1 MLPFHLPGLRIASAE
16 VPEDYCG
23 PLPSWPL
30 PDDYPVVVDAQG
42 NVVSRYSDP
51 AWVLSLWAGKTLR
64 IAFGDGDNSQGAK
77 LSPGNAGLLRRLASW
92 WLFGPDAVQAAST
105 LAARHTNF
113 KPIFAVCS
121 EEGILASD
129 LSRYPR
135 VIEKVSQRLS
145 RSEGRKMF
153 GQLHDLYTVRDQ
165 LGFVILDE
173 PGLRQLSVLLPDH
186 EAEQTAYIPPRI
198 WTYQVL
204 RLRECLDD
212 FLAHQDKIEEC
223 YRFCLE
229 AYTTN
234 ALGGS
239 PYGLK
244 KQIHHPFEPTIAPGT
259 ERHGRR
265 FHGGFRLTAA
275 KFGLDELFER
285 WVGWADQSGI
295 RVFPRYLSLISHVG
309 LAYVLNF
316 SLMRIDEG
324 AKLRVGCHDVERDV
338 LGDDIHTLS
347 CETTKTMDD
356 DDARWIVS
364 PSVEVAIRAMT
375 NVSQMRMQ
383 VTRLDPG
390 YKASRDD
397 DERPLLLPRISEPWK
412 SGRKFAGGKRMV
424 ARSYSD
430 LIDYEKKLFDE
441 DVLRITESDM
451 ALALQMNVNLDP
463 DEFAVGKVWPLSWHQ
478 LRRTGACN
486 MLATGLVGE
495 GALQYQLKHLSRAMS
510 RYYGQN
516 YYKPK
521 SSLDDEAR
529 GYYLRE
535 MYQSIVRDFNEMQG
549 EDFVSPHG
557 EKRKAQIIE
566 LISEKDHK
574 ALLSSAEKGALSYRE
589 TFLGGCAKPGS
600 ACPLGGIS
608 NISGCAGHGDE
619 PACEWAMVCKT
630 KRPAIS
636 QLHSIFEEQLRDAP
650 EASPLQASLRI
661 QLESAE
667 RALYVIDN
675 T

>member
-1 MLPFHLPGLRIASAE
+1 MVPFQLPGLRIATAV
-16 VPEDYCG
+16 VPGDYSVL
-23 PLPSWPL
+23 PLSWPL
-30 PDDYPVVVDAQG
+30 PYDYPVVVDAQG
-42 NVVSRYSDP
+42 AVISRYSDP
-51 AWVLSLWAGKTLR
+51 VWDLSPWAGKTLR
-64 IAFGDGDNSQGAK
+64 ISFGDGGSSQGAK
-77 LSPGNAGLLRRLASW
+77 LSPGNADLLRRLASW
-92 WLFGPDAVQAAST
+92 WLFGPGSVQTAQT
-105 LAARHTNF
+105 LSARHTNF

-129 LSRYPR
+129 LSRFPR
-135 VIEKVSQRLS
+135 VTEEVSKRLS
-145 RSEGRKMF
+145 RSEGRKIF

-173 PGLRQLSVLLPDH
+173 PGLRQLSFLLPDH

-204 RLRECLDD
+204 RLRQCLDE
-212 FLAHQDKIEEC
+212 FLEHEDKIEEC

-229 AYTTN
+229 AYTIN

-239 PYGLK
+239 PYEVK
-244 KQIHHPFEPTIAPGT
+244 TQIHHPFEPSIAPGT
-259 ERHGRR
+259 ERQGRR
-265 FHGGFRLTAA
+265 FHGGFRLTAER
-275 KFGLDELFER
+275 FGLDDLFER

-347 CETTKTMDD
+347 CETTKTVDD
-356 DDARWIVS
+356 EDARWIVS

-375 NVSQMRMQ
+375 SVSQMRMR

-390 YKASRDD
+390 YKGNKDD

-412 SGRKFAGGKRMV
+412 SGRKFAGGQRMV

-430 LIDYEKKLFDE
+430 LISYEKKLFDE
-441 DVLRITESDM
+441 EMLRITESDM
-451 ALALQMNVNLDP
+451 ELAMQMNVNINP
-463 DEFAVGKVWPLSWHQ
+463 DDFAVGKVWPLAWHQ

-516 YYKPK
+516 YYKLK
-521 SSLDDEAR
+521 SSLNDETR

-535 MYQSIVRDFNEMQG
+535 MYQSIVRDFNEMQHD
-549 EDFVSPHG
+549 DFVSPHG
-557 EKRKAQIIE
+557 GKRKAQILE

-574 ALLSSAEKGALSYRE
+574 SLLHSAERGALSYRE
-589 TFLGGCAKPGS
+589 TFLGGCARPGA

-619 PACEWAMVCKT
+619 PACIWALISKT
-630 KRPAIS
+630 KRPVIF
-636 QLHSIFEEQLRDAP
+636 QLHSIFEKQLAEAP
-650 EASPLQASLRI
+650 DGSPLQESLRV

-667 RALYVIDN
+667 RALNVIDN
-675 T
+675 G